1 MAEVLL
7 KVTTGQV
14 RVDCSGRGPV
24 LHMAGTGET
33 LAVASLFSAQHHC
46 DAIAS
51 TNATVRVYAKRQVP
65 DKDSKA
71 GQAFSATL
79 ARQAYVLALSTA
91 SQRGVDNVMIFSEGR
106 PLEAIKRMVSAQVDE
121 LREIGRNAKSNACS
135 MASLS
140 PGNEKQRLKV
150 QRAQSHGN
158 YGARQSASTAS
169 SDDGYGLVRPL
180 RSCRTSI
187 VSKGRPPSRGFPSRD
202 FRPLLV
208 PWRRCTQHFG
218 RRYLTSIKSM
228 SKRNF

>member
-106 PLEAIKRMVSAQVDE
+106 PLEAIKRMVSHRWTNCA
-121 LREIGRNAKSNACS
+121 RSAG
-135 MASLS
+135 M
-140 PGNEKQRLKV
+140 
-150 QRAQSHGN
+150 QRATLAQWHHSHQGTKN
-158 YGARQSASTAS
+158 SASKFNALS
-169 SDDGYGLVRPL
+169 LMGIMVQGS
-180 RSCRTSI
+180 
-187 VSKGRPPSRGFPSRD
+187 
-202 FRPLLV
+202 
-208 PWRRCTQHFG
+208 QHQQHHLMMATGWFAH
-218 RRYLTSIKSM
+218 
-228 SKRNF
+228 